1 MVSRETGQAVIGI
14 DHWQE
19 GISRGKRKWLSQLG
33 LYIGQ
38 HGPAEVWSCN
48 QEETGILAKEAFS
61 LKHNRFVFFNLV
73 VLNIA

>member
-19 GISRGKRKWLSQLG
+19 GTNRGKPKWLSQLG
-33 LYIGQ
+33 LYRGQ

-48 QEETGILAKEAFS
+48 QEETGILVKEAFS
-61 LKHNRFVFFNLV
+61 LNHNRFLFFNLV
-73 VLNIA
+73 VLNIS